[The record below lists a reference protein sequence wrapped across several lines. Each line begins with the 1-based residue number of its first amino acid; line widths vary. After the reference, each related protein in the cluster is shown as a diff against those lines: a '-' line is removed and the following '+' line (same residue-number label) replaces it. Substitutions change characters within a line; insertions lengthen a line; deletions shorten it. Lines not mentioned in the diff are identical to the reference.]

1 MKLVSWNVNGIRA
14 NLKKWFIEYL
24 KEENPDIIWLQ
35 EIRAEED
42 YIKNE
47 LEEIKNLWYEI
58 FWNNA
63 QKKWYAGTA
72 IFTKIKPVSYGFWI
86 WDYELEEIKISW
98 NWQFSLFWEKKEN
111 NNYEWRMICLEFP
124 NFYFLNLYV
133 PNAQHW
139 LTRLDYRKKWDALF
153 LENAKKLEKNK
164 PLIFCWDL
172 NVAHTEIDLANPK
185 SNKKNAGFTIEER
198 NWFSKYLENGFVDT
212 FRFFYPDKTW
222 AYSWWSNFA
231 NARARNI
238 GWRIDYFLVS
248 QSLKKDLKD
257 AFIRNNIEWSDHCP
271 VWIKI
276 F

>member
-14 NLKKWFIEYL
+14 NLKKGFIEYL
-24 KEENPDIIWLQ
+24 KEENPDIIGLQ

-47 LEEIKNLWYEI
+47 LEEIKNLGYEI

-63 QKKWYAGTA
+63 QKKGYAGTA
-72 IFTKIKPVSYGFWI
+72 IFTKIKPVSYGFGI
-86 WDYELEEIKISW
+86 GDYELEEIKISG
-98 NWQFSLFWEKKEN
+98 NGQFSLFGEKKEN
-111 NNYEWRMICLEFP
+111 NNYEGRMICLEFP

-133 PNAQHW
+133 PNAQHG

-164 PLIFCWDL
+164 PLIFCGDL

-198 NWFSKYLENGFVDT
+198 NGFSKYLENGFVDT
-212 FRFFYPDKTW
+212 FRFFYPDKTG

-257 AFIRNNIEWSDHCP
+257 AFIRNNIEGSDHCP
-271 VWIKI
+271 VGIKI